1 MRPVMKEILWCSRII
16 KYFISYSIG
25 LFYKKKQRDK
35 SYVRIFLLFFVGY
48 EFHFSFSLFVHVFF
62 HDKSRK

>member
-1 MRPVMKEILWCSRII
+1 MKEILWCSRII
-16 KYFISYSIG
+16 KYFISSIG

-62 HDKSRK
+62 HDRSRK

>member
-16 KYFISYSIG
+16 KYFISSIG

-48 EFHFSFSLFVHVFF
+48 EFHFFFFLFVYFLTI
-62 HDKSRK
+62 DQESN